1 MVLALNYRTMAT
13 VISKSLLIV
22 CDLKKGDSACTT
34 GAAPVEESFQERHAI
49 NSFYNFRRIAIP
61 SHFLALI

>member
-22 CDLKKGDSACTT
+22 YDLKKGDRACTT
-34 GAAPVEESFQERHAI
+34 RAAPVEESSQKRSAI
-49 NSFYNFRRIAIP
+49 NSFYNFRRSAIL